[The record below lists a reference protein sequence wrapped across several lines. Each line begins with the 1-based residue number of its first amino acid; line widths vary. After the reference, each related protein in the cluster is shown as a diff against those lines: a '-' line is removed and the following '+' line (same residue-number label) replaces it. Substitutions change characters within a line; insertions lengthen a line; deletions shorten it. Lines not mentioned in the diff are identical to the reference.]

1 MYNIYM
7 NIEKY
12 YTPFTPSKKIEK
24 EEQYLNPND
33 AKNKQLLNEA
43 NIKTNFEYRKY
54 LVKNSIGIIKYNQQK
69 LI

>member
-1 MYNIYM
+1 M

-12 YTPFTPSKKIEK
+12 YTPFTPSKKNEK

>member
-1 MYNIYM
+1 M
-7 NIEKY
+7 NIEKC

-43 NIKTNFEYRKY
+43 SIKTNADYRKY

>member
-1 MYNIYM
+1 M

-12 YTPFTPSKKIEK
+12 YTPFTPSKKVDKEK
-24 EEQYLNPND
+24 QYSNPND
-33 AKNKQLLNEA
+33 AKNQQLLNEA
-43 NIKTNFEYRKY
+43 NIVTNIEYRKY

>member
-1 MYNIYM
+1 M

>member
-1 MYNIYM
+1 M

-33 AKNKQLLNEA
+33 AKNKLLLNEA

>member
-1 MYNIYM
+1 M

-12 YTPFTPSKKIEK
+12 YTPFVPSKKVEK
-24 EEQYLNPND
+24 EEQYNNPNQI
-33 AKNKQLLNEA
+33 KNQQLLNEA
-43 NIKTNFEYRKY
+43 NIKTNLDYRKY